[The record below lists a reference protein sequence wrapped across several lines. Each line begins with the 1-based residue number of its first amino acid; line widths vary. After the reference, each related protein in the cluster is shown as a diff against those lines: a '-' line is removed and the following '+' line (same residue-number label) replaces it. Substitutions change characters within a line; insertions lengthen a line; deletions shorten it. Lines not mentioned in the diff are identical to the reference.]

1 MAGIQDLA
9 RLLIP
14 NRTPPGGVVRSSG
27 AMPSVAP
34 VSAMPQIAPAAQ
46 AAPPVSPMAKYIADM
61 QTLMGGGIGK
71 LSTGEKISAVGQ
83 VLQAAGSRG
92 ATDPGAVIQNVR
104 NQQMQKLNAQY
115 QIAQL
120 QQAQQQEAAQSA
132 SIAKYTE
139 LLTDNE
145 RAALEGLPL
154 DKRAEKIS
162 EIAFREKRVQE
173 IKRDA
178 DGKTR
183 YIYSNGTDQVANWSL
198 PANTKYV
205 DLGDKLVLVDEDS
218 GKPVLDANGKEQT
231 LKVNMS
237 PAQAANYG
245 LAERRFAFDRSRP
258 VGGGSGGKLN
268 KPETVI
274 VGGKEE
280 LRQWDPK
287 RNMFVPFTQQG
298 VTKPAR
304 AASATD
310 AIIELLKPKTGGRTF

>member
-14 NRTPPGGVVRSSG
+14 YRTPPGGVVRSVG
-27 AMPSVAP
+27 AMPVVSPASVMSQA
-34 VSAMPQIAPAAQ
+34 APAA
-46 AAPPVSPMAKYIADM
+46 APQLTPTAKYIQDM
-61 QTLMGGGIGK
+61 QALMRGGIGP
-71 LSTGEKISAVGQ
+71 LSTGQKISAVGQ

-92 ATDPGAVIQNVR
+92 ATDPGAVIQGVR
-104 NQQMQKLNAQY
+104 KQQMEKLNAQY

-120 QQAQQQEAAQSA
+120 QQAQQQEAAQRA

-237 PAQAANYG
+237 PAAAANYG

-258 VGGGSGGKLN
+258 TGDGGGATSYRFITTADGIVAVDPKNPTRQIKTGLKSPTSGYTPAPPPNPAGGK
-268 KPETVI
+268 KY
-274 VGGKEE
+274 
-280 LRQWDPK
+280 
-287 RNMFVPFTQQG
+287 
-298 VTKPAR
+298 
-304 AASATD
+304 
-310 AIIELLKPKTGGRTF
+310 

>member
-1 MAGIQDLA
+1 MTGIPGLRGLQDLG

-14 NRTPPGGVVRSSG
+14 DRTPPGGVVRSSG

-34 VSAMPQIAPAAQ
+34 VSVMPQVAPAA
-46 AAPPVSPMAKYIADM
+46 APLTPTAKYIQDM
-61 QTLMGGGIGK
+61 QALISGGIGP
-71 LSTGEKISAVGQ
+71 LSTGQKISAVGQ

-104 NQQMQKLNAQY
+104 KQQMEKLNAQY

-120 QQAQQQEAAQSA
+120 QQAQQQEAAQRA

-162 EIAFREKRVQE
+162 EIAFRPKQVQQ
-173 IKRDA
+173 IVRTA

-183 YIYSNGTDQVANWSL
+183 IVYQNGDDQIADWSL
-198 PANTKYV
+198 PAKTKYEN
-205 DLGDKLVLVDEDS
+205 LGNKLVLVDEDT
-218 GKPVLDANGKEQT
+218 GKPVLNADGKPQE

-258 VGGGSGGKLN
+258 VGGGSEPSYQILNTTGGYVGVN
-268 KPETVI
+268 K
-274 VGGKEE
+274 KN
-280 LRQWDPK
+280 L
-287 RNMFVPFTQQG
+287 TQQVPLG
-298 VTKPAR
+298 L
-304 AASATD
+304 SA
-310 AIIELLKPKTGGRTF
+310 PKTGATIDEGTLAEIMRRAAKQR

>member
-1 MAGIQDLA
+1 
-9 RLLIP
+9 
-14 NRTPPGGVVRSSG
+14 
-27 AMPSVAP
+27 
-34 VSAMPQIAPAAQ
+34 
-46 AAPPVSPMAKYIADM
+46 MAKYIADM

-92 ATDPGAVIQNVR
+92 ASDPGAVIQNVR

-120 QQAQQQEAAQSA
+120 QQAQQQEAAQRA

-258 VGGGSGGKLN
+258 VGGSGTEYLPRPTVGTIDGKQ
-268 KPETVI
+268 TYV
-274 VGGKEE
+274 
-280 LRQWDPK
+280 QWDK
-287 RNMFVPFTQQG
+287 KKQKLVPFKQPGLTPPKSSG
-298 VTKPAR
+298 ITIEGDD
-304 AASATD
+304 AA
-310 AIIELLKPKTGGRTF
+310 ELMSRLDKLR